1 MKLEGKVAIVTGAGR
16 GLGRGIALCLAGEGA
31 DIVVNS
37 LHEETTN
44 KTAADVRAL
53 GRRALAIAADAT
65 EGAQIARVVQE
76 ALNSF
81 GKIDILVNN
90 VGGASKRKEAKTGFF
105 DEVISEWDGNYEQNL
120 RSTVLMCTAVAP
132 HFIKQK
138 SGKIVNISSAAGRYS
153 FTFPVITAYG
163 AMKTA
168 LIRFTQSLANDL
180 GPHNINANCICP
192 GIIYTDA
199 WKRNSKRAVE
209 TMPQFKGMDPR
220 EWFVG
225 MMEGKY
231 PELGAVSFTP
241 LRREQ
246 TAEDIGRAVVFL
258 VSEDAKNI
266 TGQALNVDGGMI
278 KN

>member
-16 GLGRGIALCLAGEGA
+16 GLGRGIALCLAEEGA

-37 LHEETTN
+37 LSEETTN

-53 GRRALAIAADAT
+53 GRRALAIAADTT
-65 EGAQIARVVQE
+65 ESAQIARVVQE

-90 VGGASKRKEAKTGFF
+90 VGGASRRKEAKTGFF

-120 RSTVLMCTAVAP
+120 RPTVLMCAAVAP

-138 SGKIVNISSAAGRYS
+138 SGKIVNISSTARYP
-153 FTFPVITAYG
+153 FPYITPASYG

-168 LIRFTQSLANDL
+168 VIRFTQSLANDL
-180 GPHNINANCICP
+180 GPHNITANCICP

-199 WKRNSKRAVE
+199 WKRKAKQAVE
-209 TMPQFKGMDPR
+209 TIPRYKGMDPR

-231 PELGAVSFTP
+231 PELQIFTP

-246 TAEDIGRAVVFL
+246 TAEDIGRAVAFL

-266 TGQALNVDGGMI
+266 TGQALNVDGGLV
-278 KN
+278 KS

>member
-37 LHEETTN
+37 LHEETTD

-53 GRRALAIAADAT
+53 GRKALAMAADAT

-138 SGKIVNISSAAGRYS
+138 SGKIVNISSAAGRYA
-153 FTFPVITAYG
+153 FTYPIITSYG

-168 LIRFTQSLANDL
+168 IIRFTQSLANDL
-180 GPHNINANCICP
+180 GPHNINVNSICP

-199 WKRNSKRAVE
+199 WKRNAKRAVE
-209 TMPQFKGMDPR
+209 TIPKFKGMDPR

-231 PELGAVSFTP
+231 PELGALAFTP

-246 TAEDIGRAVVFL
+246 TPEDIGRAVVFL
-258 VSEDAKNI
+258 ASEDAKNI
-266 TGQALNVDGGMI
+266 TGQALNVDGGLI
-278 KN
+278 KS

>member
-1 MKLEGKVAIVTGAGR
+1 MKLEGKVAIVTGSGR
-16 GLGRGIALCLAGEGA
+16 GLGRGIALCLAEEGA

-44 KTAADVRAL
+44 KTAADVKAL
-53 GRRALAIAADAT
+53 GRRALAIAGDITTADKMD
-65 EGAQIARVVQE
+65 QVVQDTIN
-76 ALNSF
+76 AF

-90 VGGASKRKEAKTGFF
+90 VGGGRVKPKEAGSLGQV
-105 DEVISEWDGNYEQNL
+105 EAEWDETFALNL
-120 RSTVLMCTAVAP
+120 KSHVLMCAAVAP

-138 SGKIVNISSAAGRYS
+138 SGKIVNISSVAGRYS
-153 FTFPVITAYG
+153 FPYPIATSYE

-168 LIRFTQSLANDL
+168 IIMFTQSLANDL
-180 GPHNINANCICP
+180 APHNINVNCVCP

-199 WKRNSKRAVE
+199 WQRGVELIVE
-209 TMPQFKGMDPR
+209 TMPKYKGMDPR
-220 EWFVG
+220 EWFVA

-231 PELGAVSFTP
+231 PELGAMAFTP

-246 TAEDIGRAVVFL
+246 TPEDIGRAVVFL

-266 TGQALNVDGGMI
+266 TGQTLNVDGGLV

>member
-16 GLGRGIALCLAGEGA
+16 GLGRGIALCLAEEGA
-31 DIVVNS
+31 DIAVNS

-44 KTAADVRAL
+44 KTAADVKAL
-53 GRRALAIAADAT
+53 GRKALAIVADLT
-65 EGAQIARVVQE
+65 ESAQIARVVQE
-76 ALNSF
+76 TLKTF

-90 VGGASKRKEAKTGFF
+90 VGGSGKKKEAKTGFF
-105 DEVISEWDGNYEQNL
+105 DEVISEWDGTYEQNL
-120 RSTVLMCTAVAP
+120 RPTVLMCAAVAP

-153 FTFPVITAYG
+153 FPYLITTSYG

-168 LIRFTQSLANDL
+168 IIRFTQSLANDL
-180 GPHNINANCICP
+180 APHNINTNCICP

-199 WKRNSKRAVE
+199 WKRLAKRTVE
-209 TMPQFKGMDPR
+209 SIPKYKGMDPR
-220 EWFVG
+220 EWFVA
-225 MMEGKY
+225 MMAGKY
-231 PELGAVSFTP
+231 PELGLFTP

-246 TAEDIGRAVVFL
+246 TPEDIGHAVVFL
-258 VSEDAKNI
+258 VSEDARNI
-266 TGQALNVDGGMI
+266 TGQTLNVGGGLV

>member
-16 GLGRGIALCLAGEGA
+16 GLGRGIALCLAEEGA

-53 GRRALAIAADAT
+53 GRKALAIAADIID
-65 EGAQIARVVQE
+65 GAQIARVVQE
-76 ALNSF
+76 TLNTF

-90 VGGASKRKEAKTGFF
+90 VGGSAKKKETKTGFF
-105 DEVISEWDGNYEQNL
+105 DEVISEWDGTYEQNL
-120 RSTVLMCTAVAP
+120 RPTVLMCSAVAP

-153 FTFPVITAYG
+153 FHYLIANSYG

-168 LIRFTQSLANDL
+168 IIRFTQSLANDL
-180 GPHNINANCICP
+180 APHNINTNCICP

-199 WKRNSKRAVE
+199 WERKAKQVVE
-209 TMPQFKGMDPR
+209 TTPKLKGMDPR

-225 MMEGKY
+225 LMAGKY
-231 PELGAVSFTP
+231 PELQIFTP

-246 TAEDIGRAVVFL
+246 TSEDIGRAVVFL

-266 TGQALNVDGGMI
+266 TGQTLNVDGGLI
-278 KN
+278 KS